1 MELIPGMQDRFNI
14 QKSNNVTYHINRTK
28 NIYDHLN
35 IYKESIWQNSIPTH
49 NLKKKL
55 TSMKNL
61 QLTSYTVVKDWMLSF
76 KYQEQDKHP
85 FLFNIVRE
93 FQTNTI
99 KEKLTLER
107 KRWILFTDDTYVYM
121 ENPKTSTK
129 NFPELMSLAESQDK
143 INIWK
148 STISINSNEQL
159 EIGILKYHLQQTL
172 FHYRAMLPS

>member
-61 QLTSYTVVKDWMLSF
+61 QLTSYLIANEWECFPTKTRYKARMFTFTVHHIQHHSWSPSYCKT
-76 KYQEQDKHP
+76 
-85 FLFNIVRE
+85 VRRKIHDI
-93 FQTNTI
+93 QI
-99 KEKLTLER
+99 KKEEIKLQNSQMMWITTSEIPVLR
-107 KRWILFTDDTYVYM
+107 KVY
-121 ENPKTSTK
+121 
-129 NFPELMSLAESQDK
+129 SL
-143 INIWK
+143 I
-148 STISINSNEQL
+148 
-159 EIGILKYHLQQTL
+159 
-172 FHYRAMLPS
+172 